1 MSTPESAMDAEF
13 PYMVEGFVSEKTG
26 LRIVIEETA
35 SQNQL
40 KNKGFGEI
48 QDSEFVL
55 QAYEALYLIHTGRLV
70 LSSHKTKSID
80 FGRLFDIALKHDK
93 DILTKFLIYRDLRSR
108 GYVAKEGFGFG
119 VDFRVYE
126 RGEFERKP
134 AKYVIFGVKEG
145 VHMEAEAF
153 SETLDQI
160 TKMGKSAVVA
170 VIERRGEIVYYKTSK
185 VRFGCNKIYPTAMAK
200 TSSN

>member
-1 MSTPESAMDAEF
+1 MSTPENAMDPEV
-13 PYMVEGFVSEKTG
+13 PYVVEGTMNEKTD

-40 KNKGFGEI
+40 RSKGFGEI

-55 QAYEALYLIHTGRLV
+55 QAYEALYLIHTRRLV
-70 LSSHKTKSID
+70 LSSSKAKNID
-80 FGRLFDIALKHDK
+80 FGRLFDITLKYDK

-134 AKYVIFGVKEG
+134 AKYVIFGVTEG
-145 VHMEAEAF
+145 VNMEAGAF
-153 SETLDQI
+153 SDALDQI

-185 VRFGCNKIYPTAMAK
+185 VRFVGNKIYPTAIAK
-200 TSSN
+200 TPSN

>member
-1 MSTPESAMDAEF
+1 MSTPENAMDPEV
-13 PYMVEGFVSEKTG
+13 PYVVEGTMNEKTD

-40 KNKGFGEI
+40 RSKGFGEI

-55 QAYEALYLIHTGRLV
+55 QAYEALYLIHTRRLV
-70 LSSHKTKSID
+70 LSSSKAKNID
-80 FGRLFDIALKHDK
+80 FGRLFDITLKYDK

-134 AKYVIFGVKEG
+134 AKYVIFGVTEG
-145 VHMEAEAF
+145 VNM
-153 SETLDQI
+153 
-160 TKMGKSAVVA
+160 
-170 VIERRGEIVYYKTSK
+170 
-185 VRFGCNKIYPTAMAK
+185 
-200 TSSN
+200 

>member
-13 PYMVEGFVSEKTG
+13 PYVVEGFVSEKTG
-26 LRIVIEETA
+26 LRILIEEAA

-40 KNKGFGEI
+40 RNKGFGEI

-55 QAYEALYLIHTGRLV
+55 QAYEGLYLIHTGRLV
-70 LSSHKTKSID
+70 LSSSKTKSID

-134 AKYVIFGVKEG
+134 SKYVIFGVNEDDI
-145 VHMEAEAF
+145 F
-153 SETLDQI
+153 
-160 TKMGKSAVVA
+160 
-170 VIERRGEIVYYKTSK
+170 
-185 VRFGCNKIYPTAMAK
+185 
-200 TSSN
+200 